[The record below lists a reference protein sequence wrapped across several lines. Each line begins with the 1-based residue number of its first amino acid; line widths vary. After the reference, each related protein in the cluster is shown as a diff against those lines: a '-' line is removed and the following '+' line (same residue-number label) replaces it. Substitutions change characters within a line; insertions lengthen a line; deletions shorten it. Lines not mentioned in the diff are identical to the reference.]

1 MQHIRR
7 VALLTGVFAV
17 LGAPVGS
24 AAAMLQRLPQEKS
37 PLMISI
43 HGPMGGGGGG
53 GGFQGGGGFGAGA
66 AIGALLGGIAN
77 QPAAP
82 AYQPPPDYSYQPAF
96 NPAYQPA
103 YPPPAYQPPDYSSQ
117 PTYQQSPAD
126 TAQPVYEPPS
136 RASVGAALSAGAGP
150 AAPGAYQ
157 AAQQQL
163 PAAANQTLDTTAAA
177 TPPPDNRTVAEIVAA
192 QPKANPPAQ
201 PSDVDLRVERAALQ
215 AEIRAFAVA
224 VRLYERSPL
233 DVDERNAAWRAA
245 MDRFHRRQKIDDELS
260 GRHRGKFMKKVM
272 DDLFK

>member
-53 GGFQGGGGFGAGA
+53 GGFQGGGGFGAGT

-136 RASVGAALSAGAGP
+136 HASLGAALSAGAGP

-163 PAAANQTLDTTAAA
+163 PASANQTLDTTAAA
-177 TPPPDNRTVAEIVAA
+177 TPPPDGRTVAEIVAG
-192 QPKANPPAQ
+192 QQKAAQ
-201 PSDVDLRVERAALQ
+201 PSDVDLRVERAALE
-215 AEIRAFAVA
+215 AEARAFAVA
-224 VRLYERSPL
+224 AGLYPRATEDL
-233 DVDERNAAWRAA
+233 NERNARWRAVF
-245 MDRFHRRQKIDDELS
+245 DRVDRLRKIDDELS
-260 GRHRGKFMKKVM
+260 RRHRGKFMKKVM